1 MRACEARSRWP
12 AAIALAGLLWAGPA
26 QAQPAAPSPGPAP
39 SSPPA
44 ADTARRPPTLDKG
57 LNAAF
62 RLIRAGRYAEARQ
75 AAEAYLAGGA
85 AAHPGQAQFI
95 LGLSYHRQ
103 RLYEAAHGHFVR
115 ATELEPG
122 YVTARFFHGFTL
134 LNLGRLDEAR
144 KELETYLA
152 HGPEDPEAV
161 FGLGLV
167 ALEQDRVDDAEQS
180 ILRAIALAQ
189 ARAGPSAAAPDARED
204 LSRYH
209 ARLGDVHL
217 RRGDLAKARADLE
230 RSVELWPDHFEPWH
244 KLAGVLRR
252 LGDAAGADRAQ
263 ARSEEAFRRRMARG
277 RP

>member
-1 MRACEARSRWP
+1 MRAGTARSRTTRLIARTIVL
-12 AAIALAGLLWAGPA
+12 AALFGGGPA
-26 QAQPAAPSPGPAP
+26 RAQAPPPSPTPRA
-39 SSPPA
+39 
-44 ADTARRPPTLDKG
+44 PTLDRE
-57 LNAAF
+57 LNGAF

-75 AAEAYLAGGA
+75 AAEAYLAGGS

-103 RLYEAAHGHFVR
+103 RLYESAHAHFVR
-115 ATELEPG
+115 ALELEPD
-122 YVTARFFHGFTL
+122 YFTTRFFHGFTL

-144 KELETYLA
+144 NELEAYLA
-152 HGPEDPEAV
+152 RGPEEAEAV

-167 ALEQDRVDDAEQS
+167 ALEQDRVDDAERS
-180 ILRAIALAQ
+180 ILRAIALVQ
-189 ARAGPSAAAPDARED
+189 GQAGPAASPEESED
-204 LSRYH
+204 LGRYY

-217 RRGDLAKARADLE
+217 RSGDLAKARADLE

-263 ARSEEAFRRRMARG
+263 SRSEEAFRRRTARG
-277 RP
+277 QP

>member
-12 AAIALAGLLWAGPA
+12 AAIALAGLFWAGPA
-26 QAQPAAPSPGPAP
+26 QAQPATPSPGPAP
-39 SSPPA
+39 SPPA
-44 ADTARRPPTLDKG
+44 ADSARQPPPLDSG

-85 AAHPGQAQFI
+85 PAHPGQAQFI

-103 RLYEAAHGHFVR
+103 RLYEAAHGHFGR
-115 ATELEPG
+115 ALELEPG
-122 YVTARFFHGFTL
+122 YVTSRFFHGFTL

-144 KELETYLA
+144 KELEAYLA
-152 HGPEDPEAV
+152 QGPEDPEAV

-167 ALEQDRVDDAEQS
+167 ALEQDRVDDAERS

-189 ARAGPSAAAPDARED
+189 ARAGPAASAQGARED